1 MEEGLKYF
9 IITLTSIILVFI
21 SIGVAFMLF
30 YRNRKLRFVAENQQ
44 LAERMKTELLNIRT
58 EVQEQT
64 LHHVCQELHDNIGQK
79 LSVVRIYINRL
90 ETVKTEQSDKTELKD
105 ISETLGDTI
114 EELRGI
120 VNTLNPDAVKKRKLV
135 EALRLEQGRINQS
148 KVVTCDIEVEGASTE
163 LNDDKEDLIIYRICQ
178 EFIQNSLKHS
188 GCDKITILLNFSET
202 DFELSIADNGK
213 GFAFENPDM
222 QLGGNGLTNM
232 QNRAGI
238 INAKLRFEHNVPNG
252 FKLILSLPL
261 Q

>member
-9 IITLTSIILVFI
+9 IVTLTCIILVFI

-44 LAERMKTELLNIRT
+44 LEERMKTELLNIRT

-90 ETVKTEQSDKTELKD
+90 ETVKKEQSDKAELQG

-120 VNTLNPDAVKKRKLV
+120 VNTLNPDAVKKRRLV

-148 KVVTCDIEVEGASTE
+148 KVVTCDVEVEGSPSD
-163 LNDDKEDLIIYRICQ
+163 LNDEKEDLIIYRICQ

-188 GCDKITILLNFSET
+188 GCDKISIQLNFSET
-202 DFELSIADNGK
+202 EFHLSIADNGK
-213 GFAFENPDM
+213 GFAFDNPEM
-222 QLGGNGLTNM
+222 QRGGNGLTNM

-238 INAKLRFEHNVPNG
+238 IHARLRFAQNTPSG
-252 FKLILSLPL
+252 FKLLLSLPL

>member
-21 SIGVAFMLF
+21 SIGMAFMLF
-30 YRNRKLRFVAENQQ
+30 YRNRKLRFVAEHQQ
-44 LAERMKTELLNIRT
+44 LEERMKTELLNIKT

-90 ETVKTEQSDKTELKD
+90 ETVKTEASDKKELQG

-120 VNTLNPDAVKKRKLV
+120 VNTLNPDAVKKRKLI
-135 EALRLEQGRINQS
+135 EALRMEQYRINQS
-148 KVVTCDIEVEGASTE
+148 RIVNCNINVHGNGPE
-163 LNDDKEDLIIYRICQ
+163 LPDEKQDLIIYRICQ
-178 EFIQNSLKHS
+178 EFIQNSLKHA
-188 GCDKITILLNFSET
+188 GCDRIDINLRFEASM
-202 DFELSIADNGK
+202 FELTIADNGK
-213 GFAFENPDM
+213 GFDFKNPEL
-222 QLGGNGLTNM
+222 QKTGNGLTNM

-238 INAKLRFEHNVPNG
+238 INARIHFENNKPHG

-261 Q
+261 